1 MDSLPLK
8 DQKDLRELLTLYD
21 NLTQE
26 IEKDGL
32 NPNNGKLLYDAY
44 DAMSKLLGDA
54 WSKMPEVNN

>member
-8 DQKDLRELLTLYD
+8 DQKELRELLTLYD

-26 IEKDGL
+26 IEKEGL
-32 NPNNGKLLYDAY
+32 NPNNAKLLYDVY
-44 DAMSKLLGDA
+44 DAMSKLLGDD

>member
-8 DQKDLRELLTLYD
+8 DQKDLRKLLALYD

-26 IEKDGL
+26 IEKEGL
-32 NPNNGKLLYDAY
+32 NPDNGKLLYDVY

-54 WSKMPEVNN
+54 LRGMLEVNN